1 MPKSSGFDLLHGTAH
16 RQRDEV
22 ESYPTKRSVA
32 CSFGDQCH
40 PEAAAFTPDGT
51 SLITGSADGFVEVWD
66 VNSGNLRTDLEYQAA
81 DQYMMHEK
89 PVLCVCVSR
98 DGVAVASGA
107 RFNSRHTPSAL
118 HCYVTT
124 MFAAFLLGMLCEG
137 EVKDGIY
144 NMQVIKRAA

>member
-1 MPKSSGFDLLHGTAH
+1 MS
-16 RQRDEV
+16 
-22 ESYPTKRSVA
+22 

-107 RFNSRHTPSAL
+107 LSSHFALCRAVRKLLLHSVSSRTCQLSR
-118 HCYVTT
+118 
-124 MFAAFLLGMLCEG
+124 
-137 EVKDGIY
+137 
-144 NMQVIKRAA
+144 Q